1 MLKTIKTTKQLRLDE
16 LIKYVW
22 ENSVNE
28 KRVFLGNH
36 EQRVVFDNVGGF
48 YPSGYAYS
56 PDTTFK
62 VEVEEEITK
71 DTKFDTLVSTY
82 PPLGYSCD
90 SFVDVYT
97 NQTINGVISDDKTV
111 GVETER
117 IYTIINGKLELI
129 WERDNQ

>member
-1 MLKTIKTTKQLRLDE
+1 MLKTIKTTKYLNLHE

-36 EQRVVFDNVGGF
+36 GKRVVFDEVGGF

-56 PDTTFK
+56 PDTIFK
-62 VEVEEEITK
+62 VEVEEEITEDTEFYSLVELYCRNEKYWSLNYMNSSINNVK
-71 DTKFDTLVSTY
+71 DDT
-82 PPLGYSCD
+82 
-90 SFVDVYT
+90 
-97 NQTINGVISDDKTV
+97 TISIHALIDN
-111 GVETER
+111 
-117 IYTIINGKLELI
+117 KLQLI